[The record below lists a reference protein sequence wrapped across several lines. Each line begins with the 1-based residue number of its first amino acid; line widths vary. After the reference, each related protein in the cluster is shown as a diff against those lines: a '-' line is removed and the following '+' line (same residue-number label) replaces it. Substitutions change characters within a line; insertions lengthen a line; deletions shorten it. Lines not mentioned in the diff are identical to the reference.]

1 MIDWY
6 VEIRDDSPDS
16 FKTDKYLKEVIETAT
31 TLMDFFCKR
40 LSNIDDWNI
49 EQANQIFSSIIE
61 EMPIMTPRV
70 YNGEFFIIY
79 NRWVSIKLTETTKQI
94 YRGIK
99 IEKLLN

>member
-31 TLMDFFCKR
+31 PLMDFFCKR

-49 EQANQIFSSIIE
+49 EQANQIFSSIVE
-61 EMPIMTPRV
+61 EIPIMTHRV

-94 YRGIK
+94 YRDIK